1 MMPAVLV
8 ALLFL
13 LFYFYVEEKK
23 PKVKKPKLEFPV
35 YTALESS
42 VYIPSYDHGASIE
55 EIEEQMDDWLGG
67 RNRTQKKKV
76 GSKSFMLFYILNVD
90 SFACLSGKQNIVC
103 IPLQYS

>member
-1 MMPAVLV
+1 MHAVLV
-8 ALLFL
+8 ALLFF
-13 LFYFYVEEKK
+13 LFYSSIEEKK

-42 VYIPSYDHGASIE
+42 AYIPSYDHGASIE

-76 GSKSFMLFYILNVD
+76 GSKSFMVCILNVD
-90 SFACLSGKQNIVC
+90 SFACLSGKENIVC
-103 IPLQYS
+103 IPPQYS